1 LEPPAPTDGGIGWLV
16 AAVWRRRYLVALGSL
31 LCGIAAGGLS
41 MLRPKTTQAVVQIRM
56 GAIAPIGFVEQGEE
70 IVQRLSSLSS
80 ALDLAQMKPA
90 DAATAAGV
98 DRKDLRAVL
107 ALSATVHGQ
116 GRLVQF
122 VVEAPNE
129 ELARKVALQASQQL
143 KEEHDAIFDTTHK
156 ENLAR
161 IQQLEEILER
171 MKKDE
176 AAVARSPEVA
186 PEVGR
191 WTAVAQLAKD
201 ISSLK
206 EANLPPKA
214 FRTRII
220 AGPDVKPSHKGPSRI
235 LTVLFGLFTG
245 AVLALILIVAA
256 ESAAPYLEAK
266 ER

>member
-1 LEPPAPTDGGIGWLV
+1 MV
-16 AAVWRRRYLVALGSL
+16 LGAG
-31 LCGIAAGGLS
+31 LCGIAAGGLT
-41 MLRPKTTQAVVQIRM
+41 MLRSSSSQAVVQIRM

-80 ALDLAQMKPA
+80 ALELARLKPEE
-90 DAATAAGV
+90 AAAIAGV
-98 DRKDLRAVL
+98 DAKDLRAVL

-122 VVEAPNE
+122 VVDAPSE
-129 ELARKVALQASQQL
+129 DLARDVALRASQQL
-143 KEEHDAIFDTTHK
+143 KTEHDAVFDATHK

-171 MKKDE
+171 MKQDE
-176 AAVARSPEVA
+176 AAAKQNPEA
-186 PEVGR
+186 TPEFGR
-191 WTAVAQLAKD
+191 WTAVAKLAKD
-201 ISSLK
+201 ISALK

-220 AGPDVKPSHKGPSRI
+220 AGPDVRPTRKGPSRI
-235 LTVLFGLFTG
+235 LAILFGLFTG
-245 AVLALILIVAA
+245 AVLALVLIVAA